1 MLEISSLKNSY
12 IGHNNLQKQNI
23 TIDKP
28 YKKKIVI
35 SSSVLLAAGV
45 MALCLNRGKNVNKI
59 INLIKGQTPTEQTLQ
74 AIKECKN
81 LTFNTS
87 YLNLIKNKYNNRNIY
102 DLALRYAIIG
112 KNTKLQTGRA
122 LLKNKTPEIFR
133 GVEEKT
139 LLEFLDKLPQNL
151 HDCLVK
157 SYPVRNGNIKFG
169 EKVINWHYLGQGGN
183 SVAYKLTDNVGNTVC
198 FKHVRTALQI
208 PGSGHGI
215 IDEVAILN
223 EANKAG
229 VKDVPQLYMAN
240 IFGTKPLSQNQV
252 EGAWQLVE
260 FIDKNKVVQDGLKLE
275 KWLTSKGLIH
285 TDIDNPNNCI
295 GNFVIDMGGICS
307 KSNKTIDKNLI
318 EENIFNAYV

>member
-1 MLEISSLKNSY
+1 MLEISSLNNSY
-12 IGHNNLQKQNI
+12 IRHNNLQKQNI
-23 TIDKP
+23 AIDKP

-35 SSSVLLAAGV
+35 GSSVLLAVGV
-45 MALCLNRGKNVNKI
+45 VALCLNRGKNINKI
-59 INLIKGQTPTEQTLQ
+59 INLIKGQTSTEQTLQ

-87 YLNLIKNKYNNRNIY
+87 YLNLIKSKYNNRNIY

-112 KNTKLQTGRA
+112 RNTKLQTGRA

-133 GVEEKT
+133 GLEEKT

-157 SYPVRNGNIKFG
+157 SYPLRKGNIKFG
-169 EKVINWHYLGQGGN
+169 EKIINWHYLGQGGN

-198 FKHVRTALQI
+198 FKHVRTATQI

-240 IFGTKPLSQNQV
+240 IFGRKPPSQNQV

-285 TDIDNPNNCI
+285 TDINNPNNCI